1 VPCDDEGFIVT
12 DDEGRVQGADRVWAA
27 GDGVVSPI
35 KFGGVATHQ
44 ARRAAAAIARLAG
57 AEDAP
62 DPGEPVIQGRLM
74 VGRRSRR
81 LQGRGDA
88 EAAPLWWPQ
97 GKVAGVYL
105 PRWLAERGV
114 LPPAVAPPPDAGV
127 TVNQPLSRMSSAE
140 QQYLFTLARQFRSG
154 DPAITALGR
163 RMSEARE
170 R

>member
-1 VPCDDEGFIVT
+1 
-12 DDEGRVQGADRVWAA
+12 
-27 GDGVVSPI
+27 
-35 KFGGVATHQ
+35 VATHQ

-57 AEDAP
+57 ADDAP
-62 DPGEPVIQGRLM
+62 DPGEPVIQGRLL

-105 PRWLAERGV
+105 PRWLAEHGV
-114 LPPAVAPPPDAGV
+114 MPPVVQPPPEDEGV
-127 TVNQPLSRMSSAE
+127 TVHQPLSRMSSAE

-154 DPAITALGR
+154 DPAIAALGR
-163 RMSEARE
+163 RMSQARE